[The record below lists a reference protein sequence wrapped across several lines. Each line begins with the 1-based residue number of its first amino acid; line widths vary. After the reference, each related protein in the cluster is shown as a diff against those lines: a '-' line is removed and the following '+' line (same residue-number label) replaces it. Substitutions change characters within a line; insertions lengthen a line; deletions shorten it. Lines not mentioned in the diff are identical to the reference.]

1 MFSVRQVSVLTFIGE
16 KNRTHRR
23 LCLATAVTV
32 NRHRLCSPSIYSIV
46 SSLSLVVTKTVCESV
61 RLKSTTSGNFF
72 VLGLC
77 SSLWKRIRIKS
88 EHNTL
93 CWLLLQKRV
102 YLILEYA
109 ARDELYKELQKCKY
123 FSERRAATYVAS
135 LARALIYCH
144 GKHGELKI
152 ADFCWSVRTFNRIK
166 TMCGTFDYLPPEMGK
181 VKDFA

>member
-1 MFSVRQVSVLTFIGE
+1 MHLIPL
-16 KNRTHRR
+16 HR
-23 LCLATAVTV
+23 
-32 NRHRLCSPSIYSIV
+32 
-46 SSLSLVVTKTVCESV
+46 V
-61 RLKSTTSGNFF
+61 RLKTTTSGNFF

-123 FSERRAATYVAS
+123 FSERQAAT
-135 LARALIYCH
+135 
-144 GKHGELKI
+144 GELKI
-152 ADFCWSVRTFNRIK
+152 ADFCWSVRTFNRRK
-166 TMCGTFDYLPPEMGK
+166 TMCGTFDYLPPEM
-181 VKDFA
+181 VKLKTLLES

>member
-1 MFSVRQVSVLTFIGE
+1 M
-16 KNRTHRR
+16 
-23 LCLATAVTV
+23 
-32 NRHRLCSPSIYSIV
+32 
-46 SSLSLVVTKTVCESV
+46 
-61 RLKSTTSGNFF
+61 STTSGTFF

-123 FSERRAATYVAS
+123 FSERQAATVSLPSFNSQVELLLVKNWHLYMFTLTVCCIIGKGSHLFPWKHVIHRDIKPENLLIGAQLNNNVRGLLNIRVSSRLQTFVGQCVHLTAERQCVAH
-135 LARALIYCH
+135 LI
-144 GKHGELKI
+144 
-152 ADFCWSVRTFNRIK
+152 TFLLRW
-166 TMCGTFDYLPPEMGK
+166 
-181 VKDFA
+181 

>member
-1 MFSVRQVSVLTFIGE
+1 MHLIPL
-16 KNRTHRR
+16 HR
-23 LCLATAVTV
+23 
-32 NRHRLCSPSIYSIV
+32 
-46 SSLSLVVTKTVCESV
+46 V
-61 RLKSTTSGNFF
+61 RLKSTTSGTFF

-123 FSERRAATYVAS
+123 FSERRAAT
-135 LARALIYCH
+135 IICCII
-144 GKHGELKI
+144 GKGSHLLPWKHVIHRDIKPENLLNGAQGELKI
-152 ADFCWSVRTFNRIK
+152 ADFGWSVRTFNRRK

>member
-1 MFSVRQVSVLTFIGE
+1 MHLIPL
-16 KNRTHRR
+16 HR
-23 LCLATAVTV
+23 
-32 NRHRLCSPSIYSIV
+32 
-46 SSLSLVVTKTVCESV
+46 V
-61 RLKSTTSGNFF
+61 RLMSTTSGTFF

-109 ARDELYKELQKCKY
+109 ARDELYKELRKCKY
-123 FSERRAATYVAS
+123 FSERRAAT
-135 LARALIYCH
+135 
-144 GKHGELKI
+144 GELKI
-152 ADFCWSVRTFNRIK
+152 ADFCWSVRTFNRRK